1 MQKSRTVVGI
11 IVMNQFEVATIVVG
25 AMGVVIFTVLM
36 PVVCVYSMVSQLV
49 VRISK
54 VAACNSQLSVYTA

>member
-1 MQKSRTVVGI
+1 
-11 IVMNQFEVATIVVG
+11 MNQFEVATIVVG
-25 AMGVVIFTVLM
+25 AMGVAIFTVLM

>member
-1 MQKSRTVVGI
+1 
-11 IVMNQFEVATIVVG
+11 MNQFEVATIVVG
-25 AMGVVIFTVLM
+25 AMGVVIFAVLM

>member
-1 MQKSRTVVGI
+1 MGI

-25 AMGVVIFTVLM
+25 AMGVVIFAVLM